1 MYRDIYEKWLES
13 KNLSQ
18 KLKNQLLR
26 IKNNEEE
33 IEDSFYKD
41 LEFGTAGLRGI
52 LGPGTNRMN
61 YLTVGKTA
69 LALRDLI
76 DSLGEDAKNR
86 GVVIGRDIRHE
97 SYEFS
102 IFTAKILAERGIKVY
117 LFPGISPTPLL
128 AYSIRYLKT
137 ISGIMITASHNPKNY
152 NGFKLYWEKGSQILN
167 DIADEIEARSKEI
180 NILDFDF
187 DSLKK
192 LGDYREI
199 KFLGDSVINSFYK
212 DTLNLSLTD
221 DIDKDI
227 KIIYTPLSGC
237 GNKFVRKVLSE
248 RGFKN
253 VVVVPEQENPDG
265 DFTNVSNPNPEDIRA
280 FDKAIELAKKEK
292 ADIII
297 ATDPDSDRVAVLEMG
312 DEILRITGNQMGFI
326 LGNFL
331 LEMKGHKDIE
341 NPAFVKTVVS
351 ADLIKKIARDYG
363 VEVFETLTGFKNI
376 CNLPN
381 IWDESKEHNFI
392 FGYEES
398 IGYVIGKHIR
408 DKDAV
413 GTSMIIAEM
422 AGYLKKRNLKIKDYI
437 EEIYKKYGYFE
448 EYLDSVYFEGKDGNT
463 TMKKIMDSFR
473 EVESFEKIGELKRKE
488 DFINDEENPQDLLK
502 FYFGD
507 ETWFA
512 LRPSGTEP
520 KLKIYAYAVSED
532 KKDAED
538 KIKIMKEE
546 IMYKISNSRWKKWF
560 FIATLTQKL

>member
-13 KNLSQ
+13 KSVSP
-18 KLKNQLLR
+18 KLKNQLLK
-26 IKNNEEE
+26 IQENEEE

-69 LALRDLI
+69 LALADLI

-86 GVVIGRDIRHE
+86 GVVIGRDIRHQ

-102 IFTAKILAERGIKVY
+102 ILTAKILAEKGIKVY
-117 LFPGISPTPLL
+117 LFPGITPTPLL

-167 DIADEIEARSKEI
+167 DIAEEIEAKSKEI
-180 NILDFDF
+180 DILDYDF
-187 DSLKK
+187 DSLKQ
-192 LGDYREI
+192 LGDYKEI
-199 KFLGDSVINSFYK
+199 KFLGENITNSFYK
-212 DTLNLSLTD
+212 DTLSLSLTD

-227 KIIYTPLSGC
+227 KIVYTPLSGC
-237 GNKFVRKVLSE
+237 GNKFVRKVLSR

-253 VVVVPEQENPDG
+253 VYVVPEQENPDG

-280 FDKAIELAKKEK
+280 FDKAIDLAKKEG

-312 DEILRITGNQMGFI
+312 EEILRITGNQMGFI

-331 LEMKGHKDIE
+331 LQMEAHKNSE

-351 ADLIKKIARDYG
+351 ADLIKKIGKNYE

-381 IWDESKEHNFI
+381 IWDESHEHDFI
-392 FGYEES
+392 YGYEES
-398 IGYVIGKHIR
+398 IGYVIGNHIR

-448 EYLDSVYFEGKDGNT
+448 EYLDSVYFEGKDGSS

-473 EVESFEKIGELKRKE
+473 EIESFEKIGDLKKKG
-488 DFINDEENPQDLLK
+488 DFIDDKENPQDLLK

-520 KLKIYAYAVSED
+520 KLKIYAYAVSDNE
-532 KKDAED
+532 KDAND
-538 KIKIMKEE
+538 KINIMKEE
-546 IMYKISNSRWKKWF
+546 IMDKIQTSRWKNDSLLW
-560 FIATLTQKL
+560 L

>member
-1 MYRDIYEKWLES
+1 MYRDIYEEWLRS
-13 KNLSQ
+13 DKVSQ
-18 KLKNQLLR
+18 DLKKELL
-26 IKNNEEE
+26 KMKDNEEE

-52 LGPGTNRMN
+52 LGPGINRMN

-69 LALRDLI
+69 LALADLI
-76 DSLGEDAKNR
+76 DDLGEDAKNR
-86 GVVIGRDIRHE
+86 GVVIGRDIRHG

-102 IFTAKILAERGIKVY
+102 ILTAKILADKGIKVY
-117 LFPGISPTPLL
+117 LFPGICPTPLL
-128 AYSIRYLKT
+128 AYSIKHLKT

-167 DIADEIEARSKEI
+167 DIAEAIEEKSKNI

-187 DSLKK
+187 NSLKK
-192 LGDYREI
+192 LGEYKNI
-199 KFLGDSVINSFYK
+199 KFLGENVINSFYK
-212 DTLNLSLTD
+212 DTLSLSLTD

-227 KIIYTPLSGC
+227 KIVYTPLSGC
-237 GNKFVRKVLSE
+237 GNKYVRKVLAK
-248 RGFKN
+248 RGFNN
-253 VVVVPEQENPDG
+253 VFVVPEQENPDG
-265 DFTNVSNPNPEDIRA
+265 DFRNVSNPNPEDIRA
-280 FDKAIELAKKEK
+280 FDKAIELAKKED

-312 DEILRITGNQMGFI
+312 DEILRISGNQMGFI

-331 LEMKGHKDIE
+331 LEMNIQKNIE
-341 NPAFVKTVVS
+341 KPAFVKTVVS
-351 ADLIKKIARDYG
+351 ADLIKKIAKDYN

-398 IGYVIGKHIR
+398 IGYVIGNHIR

-422 AGYLKKRNLKIKDYI
+422 AGYLKKRKLKIKDYI

-448 EYLDSVYFEGKDGNT
+448 EYLDSVYFQGKEGNA
-463 TMKKIMDSFR
+463 TMKTIMESFR
-473 EVESFEKIGELKRKE
+473 ELDSFEKIGDLKKKK
-488 DFINDEENPQDLLK
+488 DFIKDEENPQDLLK
-502 FYFGD
+502 FYFDD

-520 KLKIYAYAVSED
+520 KLKIYAYVVSDNKEEA
-532 KKDAED
+532 KE
-538 KIKIMKEE
+538 KINIMKEE
-546 IMYKISNSRWKKWF
+546 IMEKIHTSRWKNDSLLW
-560 FIATLTQKL
+560 L